1 MKKSTKKT
9 TGTTSTTGAPKGLL
23 AFEWLTI
30 GYAVLT
36 MVIMLF
42 MQTKLQHPADMIWLR
57 VQAIVITLALMG
69 VYRMVPWRCIL
80 LLRVLVQIALLGSWY
95 PETFE
100 FNRVL
105 PNLDHVFA
113 SWEQQLFGFQPALL
127 FSQRFSSP
135 WVSEPLTMGYVS
147 YYLLM
152 VIVPLFYF
160 FWRKTEFLR
169 ASFILLGAFFL
180 FYLIFIFVPVAG
192 PVFYYKVV
200 GVDEIARGV
209 FPNIGNYFE
218 THTDMLTVPGYQK
231 GFFYHIMEWFHEAGE
246 RPTAAFPSSHVGIV
260 VVLLWLAN
268 AAKNKALFWG
278 IMPFAVLMFFATFYI
293 QAHYAIDA
301 IAGLFAGTLFYF
313 LLAGVYKLLPK
324 GVQ

>member
-1 MKKSTKKT
+1 M
-9 TGTTSTTGAPKGLL
+9 GTMGAPKGLL

-30 GYAVLT
+30 VYALFTLV
-36 MVIMLF
+36 VMLF

-57 VQAIVITLALMG
+57 VQVIVIILALMG
-69 VYRMVPWRCIL
+69 VYRMVPWRSIL

-127 FSQRFSSP
+127 FSQRFSSA

-147 YYLLM
+147 YYPLM
-152 VIVPLFYF
+152 VVVPLFYF

-169 ASFILLGAFFL
+169 ASFILLGSFFL
-180 FYLIFIFVPVAG
+180 FYVIFIFVPVAG
-192 PVFYYKVV
+192 PVFYYQAV

-218 THTDMLTVPGYQK
+218 THTDMLMVPGYQN

-246 RPTAAFPSSHVGIV
+246 RPTAAFPSSHVGVV
-260 VVLLWLAN
+260 VVLLWLAH
-268 AAKNKALFWG
+268 AAKNKVLFWS
-278 IMPFAVLMFFATFYI
+278 IVPFAVLMFFATFYI

-301 IAGLFAGTLFYF
+301 IAGLFAGTIFYF
-313 LLAGVYKLLPK
+313 LFAVIYKLLPK

>member
-1 MKKSTKKT
+1 M
-9 TGTTSTTGAPKGLL
+9 GAPKGLL

-30 GYAVLT
+30 LYALFT
-36 MVIMLF
+36 LVIMLF

-57 VQAIVITLALMG
+57 VQVIVITLALMG
-69 VYRMVPWRCIL
+69 VYRMVPWRIIL
-80 LLRVLVQIALLGSWY
+80 LVRVLVQIALLGSWY

-113 SWEQQLFGFQPALL
+113 TWEQQLFGFQPALL

-147 YYLLM
+147 YYPLM

-169 ASFILLGAFFL
+169 ASFILLGSFFL
-180 FYLIFIFVPVAG
+180 FYVVFIFVPVAG
-192 PVFYYKVV
+192 PVFYYQAV

-218 THTDMLTVPGYQK
+218 THTDMLTVPGYK
-231 GFFYHIMEWFHEAGE
+231 NGFFYHIMEWFHEAGE

-260 VVLLWLAN
+260 VVLLWLAH
-268 AAKNKALFWG
+268 AARNKVLFWS
-278 IMPFAVLMFFATFYI
+278 IVPFAVLMFFATFYI

-313 LLAGVYKLLPK
+313 VMVGLYKLLPK